1 MRRLFLI
8 LAALLCAAAFAFA
21 SLAQKRGSGIFLQLE
36 TPISATQAAQLSA
49 QEAEEAQSV
58 GFSFYTILEGQ
69 RLTCPDT
76 GQAAE
81 VTVVPVYGNGSLLGA
96 DALSWAKGCVL
107 DADTAQAL
115 FGTDAVGGQQVVLV
129 DETLPVLAAGPALTP
144 VALISA
150 GQETRLDR
158 CVLAGWDGNGGQ
170 TAEQFLFRHGLSGEI
185 LNFYP
190 LLVFVRNFCLLP
202 LWVLLLSLSR
212 LAGKRARWL
221 GWLVGLAGAALLG
234 KWVIVPEDAIPSVWS
249 DFSFWGH
256 WLRAQKENLL
266 SIFAWAPVERALQME
281 QNMIKSVLCTMAG
294 TLAAVIGGRR

>member
-1 MRRLFLI
+1 MRRLLLV

-49 QEAEEAQSV
+49 QEAEETQSV
-58 GFSFYTILEGQ
+58 GFCFYTILEGQ
-69 RLTCPDT
+69 RLTSPDT
-76 GQAAE
+76 GQTAE
-81 VTVVPVYGNGSLLGA
+81 VTVVPVYGNGGLLGA

-115 FGTDAVGGQQVVLV
+115 FGTDAVGGQQVVLG
-129 DETLPVLAAGPALTP
+129 DETLPVLAAGPALIP

-150 GQETRLDR
+150 EQETRLDR

-202 LWVLLLSLSR
+202 LWVLLLSLCR
-212 LAGKRARWL
+212 LAGKRAR
-221 GWLVGLAGAALLG
+221 
-234 KWVIVPEDAIPSVWS
+234 
-249 DFSFWGH
+249 
-256 WLRAQKENLL
+256 
-266 SIFAWAPVERALQME
+266 
-281 QNMIKSVLCTMAG
+281 
-294 TLAAVIGGRR
+294 

>member
-1 MRRLFLI
+1 MRRLFLV

-21 SLAQKRGSGIFLQLE
+21 SLAQERGSGIFLQLE

-58 GFSFYTILEGQ
+58 GFCFYTILEGQ

-107 DADTAQAL
+107 DGNTAQAL

-150 GQETRLDR
+150 EQETRLDR

-190 LLVFVRNFCLLP
+190 RLCLSGISACCRCGCCCCLCAAWP
-202 LWVLLLSLSR
+202 GSGQGGSAGWWAWRER
-212 LAGKRARWL
+212 LC
-221 GWLVGLAGAALLG
+221 
-234 KWVIVPEDAIPSVWS
+234 
-249 DFSFWGH
+249 
-256 WLRAQKENLL
+256 
-266 SIFAWAPVERALQME
+266 WA
-281 QNMIKSVLCTMAG
+281 SG
-294 TLAAVIGGRR
+294 